1 MRKPRREPPCHPAQC
16 SPQTRGGMAHHNPL
30 RCFYKKH
37 LKPTSVINMT
47 LTCRLK
53 SLTKASVSTRGNAPT
68 SKKPRQPGCPSQ
80 ASCTP
85 GLCSVFVS
93 IVFLGVFSPFEISF
107 ADRRDSR
114 LRCSRAVGSGSVA
127 GLGRL

>member
-1 MRKPRREPPCHPAQC
+1 MRKPRREPPATLPSAPHRHGVAWPTTIP
-16 SPQTRGGMAHHNPL
+16 SL
-30 RCFYKKH
+30 LLKKH
-37 LKPTSVINMT
+37 LKPTSVINVT
-47 LTCRLK
+47 LTCHLK
-53 SLTKASVSTRGNAPT
+53 SLTKASVSTRGDAPT
-68 SKKPRQPGCPSQ
+68 RKKPRQPGCPSEV
-80 ASCTP
+80 SCTL

-127 GLGRL
+127 GLGPL